1 MVNRQSLIRTLGFA
15 FGIITSTL
23 IASPSAIAADRA
35 GIRDAEIER
44 ILRGYSEPIFAAAGL
59 DPKAVNIYILND
71 DSLNAFVSG
80 GQNVFIHT
88 GMITTLDTPNELKGV
103 IAHETGHISGGHL
116 ARGPEAAAKA
126 EIPMIIGMLVGV
138 AAIAAGA
145 PDLGLGIL
153 VGSQSFAQSEFMAYS
168 RTQEASADQA
178 GVKFMNATHQSPR
191 GMFKVFNLFAD
202 QEALSGSRQ
211 DPFVRTHPLS
221 RDRASTLQNL
231 VDSSPF
237 KDKIDSAKEQKD
249 YDLMK
254 AKLRGFIEA
263 PAVVLRRYPF
273 SDTSQAARYARAAA
287 YFRSA
292 DLDSALPQI
301 DSLLTE
307 DPTNPYFL
315 ELRGQ
320 MLVESSRPIEGVPA
334 YRKAAQFA
342 PNEPLIQIGLAS
354 ALLATENADDVAEA
368 MRHLKTALKDEPDNA
383 MGWYYLADAYSR
395 NGDEARAALA
405 TAERYFALRGYDQ
418 AIRFARRAQP
428 KLKESGRDWQRA
440 NDIISISQ
448 SEMSSRSRH

>member
-1 MVNRQSLIRTLGFA
+1 MVTRRSRV
-15 FGIITSTL
+15 
-23 IASPSAIAADRA
+23 SPSR
-35 GIRDAEIER
+35 
-44 ILRGYSEPIFAAAGL
+44 
-59 DPKAVNIYILND
+59 
-71 DSLNAFVSG
+71 
-80 GQNVFIHT
+80 
-88 GMITTLDTPNELKGV
+88 
-103 IAHETGHISGGHL
+103 
-116 ARGPEAAAKA
+116 
-126 EIPMIIGMLVGV
+126 
-138 AAIAAGA
+138 
-145 PDLGLGIL
+145 
-153 VGSQSFAQSEFMAYS
+153 
-168 RTQEASADQA
+168 SA
-178 GVKFMNATHQSPR
+178 
-191 GMFKVFNLFAD
+191 
-202 QEALSGSRQ
+202 
-211 DPFVRTHPLS
+211 
-221 RDRASTLQNL
+221 LQ
-231 VDSSPF
+231 
-237 KDKIDSAKEQKD
+237 
-249 YDLMK
+249 
-254 AKLRGFIEA
+254 
-263 PAVVLRRYPF
+263 
-273 SDTSQAARYARAAA
+273 RYARAAA

-448 SEMSSRSRH
+448 NEMSSRSRH